1 MNKSEL
7 VLAIAKESGLTK
19 IDSEKALNATLDAIT
34 AELKQGNSVQLVGFG
49 TFTVRQRK
57 ARTGRNPRTG
67 EQIQIQ
73 AAVSPAFTPGKAL
86 KDAVKK
92 G

>member
-7 VLAIAKESGLTK
+7 VLAVAKETGLTK
-19 IDSEKALNATLDAIT
+19 IESEKAVSAVVDAIT
-34 AELKQGNSVQLVGFG
+34 TELKQGNTVQLVGFG

-73 AAVSPAFTPGKAL
+73 AAASPVFTPGKAL